1 MDAFIRREKI
11 NEIMSL
17 IDKIRE
23 IQDSMEFDSVLE
35 SYIAEH
41 NDLDRLNQKY
51 YDYLMEVNSKMI
63 LKKR

>member
-11 NEIMSL
+11 NDIMSL